1 MFNRVYQAD
10 FCTPIMDRIT
20 KFSSNDDEVNLEY
33 LFNIGLSHAK
43 RGKPRDAIFYFDKV
57 LSVEPY
63 HVNALI
69 NKGNALGKLG
79 KYEVAI
85 TIYDTALKIKPDHS
99 VCLLNKGLAC
109 HYLKKYEEAISCYNT
124 ILSQNPENA
133 NALYHKACTKSLQ
146 RNIDGALELLEQ
158 AIRIDSE
165 FATKASRDKDFESI
179 RSDTRFK
186 ALTA

>member
-1 MFNRVYQAD
+1 
-10 FCTPIMDRIT
+10 MDRIT

-63 HVNALI
+63 HVNALV
-69 NKGNALGKLG
+69 NKGHAF
-79 KYEVAI
+79 
-85 TIYDTALKIKPDHS
+85 
-99 VCLLNKGLAC
+99 

-146 RNIDGALELLEQ
+146 RNIDGAL
-158 AIRIDSE
+158 
-165 FATKASRDKDFESI
+165 
-179 RSDTRFK
+179 
-186 ALTA
+186 

>member
-1 MFNRVYQAD
+1 
-10 FCTPIMDRIT
+10 MDRIA
-20 KFSSNDDEVNLEY
+20 KFSSNDDEMNLEH

-43 RGKPRDAIFYFDKV
+43 RGNPRDAIFYFDKV
-57 LSVEPY
+57 LSVEPH
-63 HVNALI
+63 HVNALV

-79 KYEVAI
+79 KYETAI
-85 TIYDTALKIKPDHS
+85 TTYDMALKIKPDHA
-99 VCLLNKGLAC
+99 VCLLNMGLAL
-109 HYLKKYEEAISCYNT
+109 HYLKKYEEAISCYNR

-133 NALYHKACTKSLQ
+133 SALYHKACTKSLQ

-165 FATKASRDKDFESI
+165 FATKASGDKDFELI